1 MHNSPVVYSHYI
13 LQKLTSVFKYKYS
26 FRIFLYMISKHKL
39 SFAEL
44 IRTCTCIMLLEYGV
58 KSYLRGEVTALFV

>member
-44 IRTCTCIMLLEYGV
+44 IRTSIMSLEYGV
-58 KSYLRGEVTALFV
+58 KIHNHT